1 MPDFELAQRQTTL
14 ERESE
19 RTADA
24 CIPILESGDRLTRC
38 EFERR
43 YAACPEIKKAEL
55 IEGVV
60 YVSLPVR
67 TSVHGDPHA
76 ALQGLL
82 FLYAVRTPRVD
93 VSDNA
98 TVRLDLDNEPQPD
111 THLRIHKDAGGNAA
125 ISEDDYLEGAPEL
138 VAEVAASSASIDLHA
153 KRNAYRRNGVQEYI
167 VWRTLDACID
177 WWELVDGEYVSLPAN
192 ETGIIESRVFPGLRI
207 AAPALLAGDLPAAAA
222 TLEEGLRSEQH
233 RAFRR
238 SLEAAIEDGSRPL

>member
-1 MPDFELAQRQTTL
+1 MPDFELAQSQPVLGREP
-14 ERESE
+14 ERG
-19 RTADA
+19 ADA

-67 TSVHGDPHA
+67 YESHAAPHG

-82 FLYAVRTPRVD
+82 FLYAARTPRVQIG
-93 VSDNA
+93 DNA

-111 THLRIHKDAGGNAA
+111 VLLLIEKGAGGNAA
-125 ISEDDYLEGAPEL
+125 VSEDDYLEGAPEL

-167 VWRTLDACID
+167 VWQTLESRID
-177 WWELVDGEYVSLPAN
+177 WWELVDGDYVPLPAN
-192 ETGIIESRVFPGLRI
+192 EAGVIESKVFPGLCLN
-207 AAPALLAGDLPAAAA
+207 AQALLTGDLTAAVA
-222 TLEEGLRSEQH
+222 TV
-233 RAFRR
+233 
-238 SLEAAIEDGSRPL
+238 EDGLGSEAHKTFRETLAAFD

>member
-1 MPDFELAQRQTTL
+1 MPDFELAQRQPTL
-14 ERESE
+14 ERESA
-19 RTADA
+19 RAADA

-67 TSVHGDPHA
+67 FQAHAGPHA

-82 FLYAVRTPRVD
+82 FLYAARTPRVE
-93 VSDNA
+93 VADNA

-111 THLRIHKDAGGNAA
+111 VLLLIEKEAGGSTAV
-125 ISEDDYLEGAPEL
+125 SEDDCLEGAPEL
-138 VAEVAASSASIDLHA
+138 VAELAASSASIDLHA

-167 VWRTLDACID
+167 VWQTQESRID
-177 WWELVDGEYVSLPAN
+177 WWELVDGDYVPLPVN
-192 ETGIIESRVFPGLRI
+192 EAGVIESNVFPGLRL
-207 AAPALLAGDLPAAAA
+207 ATQALLAGDLSAAVGVV
-222 TLEEGLRSEQH
+222 EDGLRSSAH
-233 RAFRR
+233 KAFC
-238 SLEAAIEDGSRPL
+238 EAIDPAE

>member
-1 MPDFELAQRQTTL
+1 MPDFELARRQPIL

-19 RTADA
+19 RAADA

-55 IEGVV
+55 IEGIV

-67 TSVHGDPHA
+67 TNVHGDPHA

-82 FLYAVRTPRVD
+82 FLYAARTPRVR
-93 VSDNA
+93 VGDNA

-111 THLRIHKDAGGNAA
+111 THLRIDKEAGGNSA

-167 VWRTLDACID
+167 VWRTID
-177 WWELVDGEYVSLPAN
+177 SVSI
-192 ETGIIESRVFPGLRI
+192 G
-207 AAPALLAGDLPAAAA
+207 
-222 TLEEGLRSEQH
+222 
-233 RAFRR
+233 
-238 SLEAAIEDGSRPL
+238 GS

>member
-1 MPDFELAQRQTTL
+1 MLGRQ
-14 ERESE
+14 SE
-19 RTADA
+19 RGTDA
-24 CIPILESGDRLTRC
+24 CIPVLESGDRLTRS

-67 TSVHGDPHA
+67 TKLHGDPHA

-82 FLYAVRTPRVD
+82 FLYAARTPRVRIG
-93 VSDNA
+93 DNA

-111 THLRIHKDAGGNAA
+111 THLRIDKEAGGNAA
-125 ISEDDYLEGAPEL
+125 VSEDGYLEGPPEL

-167 VWRTLDACID
+167 VWRTIDSRID
-177 WWELVDGEYVSLPAN
+177 WWELVDGDYVPLPAD
-192 ETGIIESRVFPGLRI
+192 EAGVIESHIFPGLRL
-207 AAPALLAGDLPAAAA
+207 ATQALLAGELSAAVGVV
-222 TLEEGLRSEQH
+222 EDGLRSSAH
-233 RAFRR
+233 KAFC
-238 SLEAAIEDGSRPL
+238 EAIDPAE

>member
-1 MPDFELAQRQTTL
+1 M

-67 TSVHGDPHA
+67 TNVHGDPHA

-82 FLYAVRTPRVD
+82 FLYAARTPRVR
-93 VSDNA
+93 VGDNA

-111 THLRIHKDAGGNAA
+111 THLRIDEEAGGNSA
-125 ISEDDYLEGAPEL
+125 IREDDYLEGAPEL

-167 VWRTLDACID
+167 VWRTIDSRID
-177 WWELVDGEYVSLPAN
+177 WWELVDGDYVPLPTNGA
-192 ETGIIESRVFPGLRI
+192 GVIESNVFPGLHL
-207 AAPALLAGDLPAAAA
+207 ATQALLVGDLPAAVGVV
-222 TLEEGLRSEQH
+222 EDGLRSSAH
-233 RAFRR
+233 KAFCE
-238 SLEAAIEDGSRPL
+238 LIDLPE